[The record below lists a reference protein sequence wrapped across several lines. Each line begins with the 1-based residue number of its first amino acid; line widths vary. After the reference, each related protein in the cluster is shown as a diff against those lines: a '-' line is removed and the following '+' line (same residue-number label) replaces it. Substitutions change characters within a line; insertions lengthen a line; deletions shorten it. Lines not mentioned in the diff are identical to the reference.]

1 MSARK
6 WDREKPAE
14 GGNVRRIP
22 SSSTLREVGGG
33 VSELEVAELC
43 TSLRIGPLQP
53 TSS

>member
-6 WDREKPAE
+6 WDREEPAE

-22 SSSTLREVGGG
+22 SSSTQGGG
-33 VSELEVAELC
+33 SSELGVAELC

>member
-22 SSSTLREVGGG
+22 SSSTRREVGGG
-33 VSELEVAELC
+33 SELEVAELC